1 MKGEGLETVLGGL
14 VVDELVEMVSEAE
27 ERHEVEVQKQEEH
40 AQDKE

>member
-27 ERHEVEVQKQEEH
+27 GRHEVEVQK
-40 AQDKE
+40 